1 MAAVQSNPS
10 ISDLIRVFGRIGLIS
25 FGGPAAQI
33 SLMHRELV
41 EVRPWLKEQEFLG
54 ALSFCM
60 MLPGPEAMQ
69 LATYTGWKLRGTL
82 GGLIG
87 GLLFVLPGAVVI
99 AVLAGLYVVFG
110 DIALV
115 KTGFVGVQAAVLAV
129 VLQALIRLSGK
140 VLTDRYSW
148 LAAGFA
154 FVALFTGILPFP
166 AVILIAAIV
175 GAVLA
180 NPTRTDPAPTI
191 TVRPSQT
198 FVTVA
203 IWGTLWMFPI
213 AVLFL
218 IDAGFLLEI
227 ALFFSKLA
235 VVTFGGAYAV
245 LAYMVQAVVQDHGWL
260 TTAQMMD
267 ALGLAETTPGPL
279 ILVTQFV
286 GHLAGFQAG
295 SVGLALVAGLV
306 TLWCTFVPCF
316 LWIFAGAPYVE
327 RILHAP
333 RLTSALRL
341 ISAAVVGVIA
351 NLGLWFGL
359 QVLFSRQ
366 VDVMGVALPNLAS
379 LELLNGAL
387 AAWSCLLLL
396 ALRLPLVA
404 TLCATAGTAV
414 LAGVILA

>member
-1 MAAVQSNPS
+1 MQSPPS
-10 ISDLIRVFGRIGLIS
+10 ISDLFRVFGRIGLMS

-41 EVRPWLKEQEFLG
+41 EERSWLKEQEFLG

-69 LATYTGWKLRGTL
+69 LATYTGWKMRGTI

-87 GLLFVLPGAVVI
+87 GLLFVVPGAVI
-99 AVLAGLYVVFG
+99 IGLLAGLYLAFG
-110 DIALV
+110 DIPLV
-115 KTGFVGVQAAVLAV
+115 QMGFVGVQAAVVAV

-140 VLTDRYSW
+140 VLQNR
-148 LAAGFA
+148 LAWAAALFA
-154 FVALFTGILPFP
+154 FAALFSGALPFP
-166 AVILIAAIV
+166 AVILIAALV
-175 GAVLA
+175 GAALPDTTKTDTKPPKTVPLGKTLA
-180 NPTRTDPAPTI
+180 TI
-191 TVRPSQT
+191 AVWS
-198 FVTVA
+198 
-203 IWGTLWMFPI
+203 TLWSAPI

-218 IDAGFLLEI
+218 LNATFLIDV

-260 TTAQMMD
+260 TTSQMMD

-286 GHLAGFQAG
+286 GHLAGYQAG
-295 SVGLALVAGLV
+295 GLGLGIAAGLI
-306 TLWCTFVPCF
+306 TLWCTFTPCF
-316 LWIFAGAPYVE
+316 LWIFAGAPYVD
-327 RILHAP
+327 RLLHAP

-351 NLGLWFGL
+351 NLGLWFSL
-359 QVLFSRQ
+359 QVLFSRH
-366 VDVMGVALPNLAS
+366 VDAAGIRVPDLGSFEP
-379 LELLNGAL
+379 LNGAL
-387 AAWSCLLLL
+387 TAWGCLLLL
-396 ALRLPLVA
+396 GLRLPLIA
-404 TLCATAGTAV
+404 TLAITAGTAI
-414 LAGVILA
+414 LAGVILT

>member
-1 MAAVQSNPS
+1 MQHCPS
-10 ISDLIRVFGRIGLIS
+10 IPDLIRVFGRIGLMS

-41 EVRPWLKEQEFLG
+41 EERPWLKEQEFLG

-69 LATYTGWKLRGTL
+69 LATYTGWKLRGTA

-99 AVLAGLYVVFG
+99 ATLAALYLAFG
-110 DIALV
+110 GIPLV
-115 KTGFVGVQAAVLAV
+115 QVGFVGIQAAVVAV

-140 VLTDRYSW
+140 VLENR
-148 LAAGFA
+148 LAWAAAFFA
-154 FVALFTGILPFP
+154 FAALFSGTLPFP
-166 AVILIAAIV
+166 AVILIAALV
-175 GAVLA
+175 GAAHPLA
-180 NPTRTDPAPTI
+180 PSTDSMPSVAAGFGQ
-191 TVRPSQT
+191 TVR
-198 FVTVA
+198 TVA
-203 IWGTLWMFPI
+203 LWGGLWLAPI
-213 AVLFL
+213 LLLFVM
-218 IDAGFLLEI
+218 DATFLLDV

-286 GHLAGFQAG
+286 GHLAGHQVG
-295 SVGLALVAGLV
+295 GVGLSITAGAI
-306 TLWCTFVPCF
+306 TLWCTFTPCF
-316 LWIFAGAPYVE
+316 LWIFAGAPYVDHL
-327 RILHAP
+327 LHAP
-333 RLTSALRL
+333 RLTGALRL

-351 NLGLWFGL
+351 NLGLWFAL
-359 QVLFSRQ
+359 QVLFTQHTEIAGMR
-366 VDVMGVALPNLAS
+366 LPD
-379 LELLNGAL
+379 LNSFEPLHGAL
-387 AAWSCLLLL
+387 TAWGCVLLL
-396 ALRLPLVA
+396 ALRMPLIA
-404 TLCATAGTAV
+404 TLAITAAAAI
-414 LAGVILA
+414 LAGAILT